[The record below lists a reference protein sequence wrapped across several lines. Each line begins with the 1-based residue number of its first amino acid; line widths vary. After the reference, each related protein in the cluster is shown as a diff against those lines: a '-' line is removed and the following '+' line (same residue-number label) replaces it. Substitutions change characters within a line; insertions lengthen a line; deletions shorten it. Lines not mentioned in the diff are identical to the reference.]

1 MSLANLMARDVSA
14 ILLRTNDGAEAGT
27 YVPAEQ
33 GEAGVGFACTLRLGT
48 DTTGIVVEDH
58 GENDNR
64 RDDALGDLA
73 LIRAGILAATGTARD
88 PRRGDLWRGPAS
100 GGHAGTWVVDDCTPH
115 GQGAVTLRLR
125 QETTLALS
133 APGVRSRRS

>member
-1 MSLANLMARDVSA
+1 MSLASLMARDVSA
-14 ILLRTNDGAEAGT
+14 ILLRVGEGAEAGT
-27 YVPAEQ
+27 FVPAEQ
-33 GEAGVGFACTLRLGT
+33 GDAGVGFPCTLRLGT

-64 RDDALGDLA
+64 RDDALGDLEV
-73 LIRAGILAATGTARD
+73 IRAGIATATGTARD
-88 PRRGDLWRGPAS
+88 PRRGDVWRCPS

-125 QETTLALS
+125 LEKSLALS